1 MLRGRRGSFIICAL
15 LRIWPAFPDNLYA
28 MPRKKEKQG
37 HLFGIGFDQDDELK
51 RITRAPEFT
60 LLGGSDETHE
70 RMLEEAQAF
79 MEVLGKYGK
88 KMEHLSKR
96 EYFEIVKKISKS
108 PKTWFYFGK

>member
-1 MLRGRRGSFIICAL
+1 MT
-15 LRIWPAFPDNLYA
+15 
-28 MPRKKEKQG
+28 RKNEKQG
-37 HLFGIGFDQDDELK
+37 HLLGIGFDQDDDMK
-51 RITRAPEFT
+51 RITHAPEFT

-88 KMEHLSKR
+88 KMEHLSKQ